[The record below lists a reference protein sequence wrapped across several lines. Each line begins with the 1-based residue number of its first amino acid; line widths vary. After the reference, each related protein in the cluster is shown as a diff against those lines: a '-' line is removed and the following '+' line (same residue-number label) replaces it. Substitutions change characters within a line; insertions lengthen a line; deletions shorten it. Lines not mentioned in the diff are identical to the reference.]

1 MPKEPPKTLKKILF
15 EARKILWGKG
25 IDFSQTLYGLDYDIF
40 VSLAQTNKTQ
50 MTLPKKNFLKARDFI
65 LTNARM
71 IERRL
76 FEYHFADGDHMGVFH
91 AVYAYRN
98 SDGGFG
104 HGMEPDTASP
114 ESQPLFSIM
123 ALETLDEVGCL
134 TKEIILK
141 DFMPYFE
148 RVTTEK
154 GGIPWM
160 YRPKSNYPCEEHFKT
175 VKEWAALSTTAPL
188 LGILEKYEVAIPWME
203 KAEHFVWSEFERI
216 KDKHVFCYLC
226 VPRWLTFL
234 KYTKNRSKAA
244 KTIDN
249 LNYWITNNDV
259 VCEDKT
265 GDGWGLYGKPHR
277 LNYAPTPKSILYS
290 TFNKDAIASDIQEL
304 IRRQKADG
312 RWDTWYGI
320 SEGTKLEWAGIQT
333 LWTLKTLK
341 NYDSIEL

>member
-1 MPKEPPKTLKKILF
+1 M
-15 EARKILWGKG
+15 
-25 IDFSQTLYGLDYDIF
+25 D
-40 VSLAQTNKTQ
+40 NK
-50 MTLPKKNFLKARDFI
+50 MILPKKDFLKARDFI

-76 FEYHFADGDHMGVFH
+76 FEFHFANGNINGVFH

-123 ALETLDEVGCL
+123 ALETLDEVGYL
-134 TKEIILK
+134 TKEIILN

-148 RVTTEK
+148 SITTEK

-160 YRPKSNYPCEEHFKT
+160 FRPKSTYPCEAHFKT

-188 LGILEKYEVAIPWME
+188 LGILEKHEIDIPWMK
-203 KAEHFVWSEFERI
+203 KAEQFVWSEFERI
-216 KDKHVFCYLC
+216 KDKHAFCYLC

-234 KYTKNRSKAA
+234 KYTKSQDKTK
-244 KTIDN
+244 KTINDLKN
-249 LNYWITNNDV
+249 WISNNEII
-259 VCEDKT
+259 CKDKS
-265 GDGWGLYGKPHR
+265 DEGWGLYGKPHS
-277 LNYAPTPKSILYS
+277 LNYAKSSESMLYS
-290 TFNKDAIASDIQEL
+290 LFTQETIESDIKEL
-304 IRRQKADG
+304 INRQKEDG

-333 LWTLKTLK
+333 LWVLKALK
-341 NYDSIEL
+341 NYGRIEK

>member
-1 MPKEPPKTLKKILF
+1 MI
-15 EARKILWGKG
+15 
-25 IDFSQTLYGLDYDIF
+25 
-40 VSLAQTNKTQ
+40 
-50 MTLPKKNFLKARDFI
+50 LPKSDFLKARDFI

-76 FEYHFADGDHMGVFH
+76 FDFHFANGNRNGVFH

-123 ALETLDEVGCL
+123 ALETLDEVGYL

-148 RVTTEK
+148 SITTEK

-160 YRPKSNYPCEEHFKT
+160 FRPKSIYPCEAHFKT
-175 VKEWAALSTTAPL
+175 VKEWSALSTTAPL
-188 LGILEKYEVAIPWME
+188 LGILEKYEIDIPWMK
-203 KAEHFVWSEFERI
+203 KAEQFVWGEFERI

-234 KYTKNRSKAA
+234 KHTKSRDKAQ
-244 KTIDN
+244 KTINDLKN
-249 LNYWITNNDV
+249 WISNNKIICD
-259 VCEDKT
+259 DKS
-265 GDGWGLYGKPHR
+265 DEGWGLYGKPHH
-277 LNYAPTPKSILYS
+277 LNYATSPESILYS
-290 TFNKDAIASDIQEL
+290 LFTKETIEADIKEL
-304 IRRQKADG
+304 INRQKEDG

-333 LWTLKTLK
+333 LWVLKVLK
-341 NYDSIEL
+341 NYDSIEE

>member
-1 MPKEPPKTLKKILF
+1 
-15 EARKILWGKG
+15 
-25 IDFSQTLYGLDYDIF
+25 
-40 VSLAQTNKTQ
+40 
-50 MTLPKKNFLKARDFI
+50 MTLSKKNYQKARDFI

-76 FEYHFADGDHMGVFH
+76 FEFHFANGDKQGVFH

-98 SDGGFG
+98 ADGGFG

-123 ALETLDEVGCL
+123 ALETLDEVAYL
-134 TKEIILK
+134 TKEIILD

-148 RVTTEK
+148 SITTER

-160 YRPKSNYPCEEHFKT
+160 FKPTSSYPCEDHFNS

-188 LGILEKYEVAIPWME
+188 LGILEKYKVDIPWME
-203 KAEHFVWSEFERI
+203 KAEQFVWNEFARI

-226 VPRWLTFL
+226 IPRWLTFL
-234 KYTKNRSKAA
+234 RYTKSQEKANQTLSDI
-244 KTIDN
+244 KK
-249 LNYWITNNDV
+249 WILKDGV
-259 VCEDKT
+259 ICKDKSD
-265 GDGWGLYGKPHR
+265 DGWGLYGKPHS
-277 LNYAPTPKSILYS
+277 LNYAMSPESILYS
-290 TFNKDAIASDIQEL
+290 IFTKEMIEADIAEL
-304 IRRQKADG
+304 INRQKDDG

-333 LWTLKTLK
+333 LWALKTLK
-341 NYDSIEL
+341 NYDRLGL

>member
-1 MPKEPPKTLKKILF
+1 MKL
-15 EARKILWGKG
+15 
-25 IDFSQTLYGLDYDIF
+25 S
-40 VSLAQTNKTQ
+40 
-50 MTLPKKNFLKARDFI
+50 KNNFINGRDFI

-76 FEYHFADGDHMGVFH
+76 FEFYFENGTIEGVFH

-123 ALETLDEVGCL
+123 ALETLDEVGYL
-134 TKEIILK
+134 TKEIILE

-148 RVTTEK
+148 KITTEK

-160 YRPKSNYPCEEHFKT
+160 FRPKSDYPCGGHFKT

-188 LGILEKYEVAIPWME
+188 VGILEKYKIEIPWMQ
-203 KAEHFVWSEFERI
+203 KAEQFVWEEIERI

-226 VPRWLTFL
+226 VPRRLQFL
-234 KYTKNRSKAA
+234 QYTKNRDKAEKA
-244 KTIDN
+244 LSDLKN
-249 LNYWITNNDV
+249 WILADGV
-259 VCEDKT
+259 LCKDKA
-265 GDGWGLYGKPHR
+265 DEGWGLYGKPHS
-277 LNYAPTPKSILYS
+277 LSYAPSPESILYPIFS
-290 TFNKDAIASDIQEL
+290 KEMINSDLNEL
-304 IRRQKADG
+304 INRQKNDG
-312 RWDTWYGI
+312 RWDTWYGL
-320 SEGTKLEWAGIQT
+320 SNGMKLEWAGIQT

-341 NYDSIEL
+341 NHDRIDE

>member
-1 MPKEPPKTLKKILF
+1 MKL
-15 EARKILWGKG
+15 
-25 IDFSQTLYGLDYDIF
+25 SQNNY
-40 VSLAQTNKTQ
+40 
-50 MTLPKKNFLKARDFI
+50 LKARDFI

-76 FEYHFADGDHMGVFH
+76 FHFHFGDGDKEGVFH

-98 SDGGFG
+98 LDGGFG

-123 ALETLDEVGCL
+123 ALETLDEVGYL

-148 RVTTEK
+148 SITTEK

-160 YRPKSNYPCEEHFKT
+160 FRPKSDYPCEGHFKT

-188 LGILEKYEVAIPWME
+188 LGILEKHEIDIPWMK
-203 KAEHFVWSEFERI
+203 KAEEFVWSEFERI

-234 KYTKNRSKAA
+234 RYTKSQEKAI
-244 KTIDN
+244 KTINN
-249 LNYWITNNDV
+249 LKKWISNNGII
-259 VCEDKT
+259 CEDKFD
-265 GDGWGLYGKPHR
+265 DGWGLYGKPHS
-277 LNYAPTPKSILYS
+277 LNYAVSSESILYS
-290 TFNKDAIASDIQEL
+290 LFTKEAIESDIKEL
-304 IRRQKADG
+304 INRQKENG
-312 RWDTWYGI
+312 QWDTWYGI

-333 LWTLKTLK
+333 LWVLKVLK
-341 NYDSIEL
+341 NYEGIENINSHNNV

>member
-1 MPKEPPKTLKKILF
+1 MKLSKANYK
-15 EARKILWGKG
+15 
-25 IDFSQTLYGLDYDIF
+25 
-40 VSLAQTNKTQ
+40 
-50 MTLPKKNFLKARDFI
+50 KARDFI

-76 FEYHFADGDHMGVFH
+76 FQFHFESDGPEGVFH

-123 ALETLDEVGCL
+123 ALETLDEVGYL
-134 TKEIILK
+134 TKEVILK

-148 RVTTEK
+148 SITTKK

-160 YRPKSNYPCEEHFKT
+160 FRPKSNYPCEGHFKT

-188 LGILEKYEVAIPWME
+188 IGILEKYKINIPWMQ
-203 KAEHFVWSEFERI
+203 KAEEFVWSEFERI
-216 KDKHVFCYLC
+216 KDKHAFCYLC

-234 KYTKNRSKAA
+234 ENTKSQDKAEQTIKDLKKWILNNGIICEN
-244 KTIDN
+244 KTD
-249 LNYWITNNDV
+249 
-259 VCEDKT
+259 E
-265 GDGWGLYGKPHR
+265 GWGLYGKPHS
-277 LNYAPTPKSILYS
+277 LNYAPSPYSILHS
-290 TFNKDAIASDIQEL
+290 IFTEETLKSDIEEL
-304 IRRQKADG
+304 ISRQKEDG

-333 LWTLKTLK
+333 LSVLKVLK
-341 NYDSIEL
+341 NYGRIEQ